1 VTTANIAP
9 AADAG
14 AALDAAFG
22 TAVASRIDPSE
33 APISV
38 VEIDLDDAEGGSV
51 RPLPRSGAVLGLVR
65 VHRRPVGVLCA
76 RLDAGDAAGAGSSAA
91 EVSAA
96 AETELVTRARR
107 EFGAQVAQHLAQ
119 DAAADDTGG
128 AADGDE
134 AACDRL
140 RARMLADPPPLTV
153 VVATRE
159 RPASLARC
167 LDSLLALDYP
177 GVEIVVVDNAPLTRE
192 TAELVTR
199 RYAGRVAYAT
209 EPRRGLANAH
219 NRGLAA
225 ASGEVIAFTD
235 DDVIVDREWASALV
249 EGFRLRPRA
258 GCVTGLI
265 MPAELETRPQAMLE
279 RRGAFAKGFRLTE
292 HHADVPG
299 THPLFPFTAG
309 RLGSGANMAFRADV
323 LRAAGGFDPAL
334 GTGTA
339 ARGGDDLLAFFR
351 TAVGGRHSVVYQPS
365 ALVWHHHRKEPGALA
380 QQAFGYGVGLGAYLA
395 AAVAREPRT
404 VFSLL
409 RRLPSG
415 TAYALR
421 DSRPDAADP
430 AAWPVRLARLERYG
444 LLCGPAAYARSRW
457 RERFARGGSGGGRG

>member
-1 VTTANIAP
+1 MTTANLATSASP
-9 AADAG
+9 G
-14 AALDAAFG
+14 GALDAASAG
-22 TAVASRIDPSE
+22 GVSSRIDPSE

-38 VEIDLDDAEGGSV
+38 VEIDLDEVRGGSV
-51 RPLPRSGAVLGLVR
+51 RPLPASGAVLGLVR
-65 VHRRPVGVLCA
+65 VHRRPIGVLCA
-76 RLDAGDAAGAGSSAA
+76 RIDGVGETSAQA
-91 EVSAA
+91 EA
-96 AETELVTRARR
+96 ELVARARR
-107 EFGAQVAQHLAQ
+107 EFGARVAEHLVQ
-119 DAAADDTGG
+119 DAAAGSPD
-128 AADGDE
+128 
-134 AACDRL
+134 ACDRL
-140 RARMLADPPPLTV
+140 RARMLADPPPLSV

-159 RPASLARC
+159 RPGSLARC

-177 GVEIVVVDNAPLTRE
+177 SLEIIVVDNAPLTRT
-192 TAELVTR
+192 TAELVTT

-225 ASGEVIAFTD
+225 ATGEVIAFTD
-235 DDVIVDREWASALV
+235 DDVVVHREWASALI
-249 EGFRLRPRA
+249 EAFRLRPRA

-292 HHADVPG
+292 HHADVRG

-351 TAVGGRHSVVYQPS
+351 TAVDGNSIVYQPA

-404 VFSLL
+404 VFRLL
-409 RRLPSG
+409 RKLPAG
-415 TAYALR
+415 IMYALR

-430 AAWPVRLARLERYG
+430 EAWPARLARLERYG
-444 LLCGPAAYARSRW
+444 LFCGPAAYVRSRW
-457 RERFARGGSGGGRG
+457 RERTRRGGAGGRRG

>member
-1 VTTANIAP
+1 MTTANIAP
-9 AADAG
+9 PVRPG
-14 AALDAAFG
+14 GGLDAACAG
-22 TAVASRIDPSE
+22 GVASRIDPSE

-38 VEIDLDDAEGGSV
+38 VEIDLDDVHGGSV

-76 RLDAGDAAGAGSSAA
+76 RLDGVGGAPADATA
-91 EVSAA
+91 
-96 AETELVTRARR
+96 ELVTRARR
-107 EFGAQVAQHLAQ
+107 EFGARVAEHLAE
-119 DAAADDTGG
+119 DIAAG
-128 AADGDE
+128 APGE
-134 AACDRL
+134 CDRI
-140 RARMLADPPPLTV
+140 RARTLADAPPLSII
-153 VVATRE
+153 VATRE

-177 GVEIVVVDNAPLTRE
+177 SAEIIVVDNAPLTCE
-192 TAELVTR
+192 TAELVTT

-225 ASGEVIAFTD
+225 ATGEVIAFTD
-235 DDVIVDREWASALV
+235 DDVVVDREWAAALV
-249 EGFRLRPRA
+249 EAFRLRPRA
-258 GCVTGLI
+258 ACVTGLI

-292 HHADVPG
+292 HHAEVWG

-323 LRAAGGFDPAL
+323 LRAVGGFDPAL

-351 TAVGGRHSVVYQPS
+351 TAVHGHSIVYQPA
-365 ALVWHHHRKEPGALA
+365 ALVWHHHRKEPGALPR
-380 QQAFGYGVGLGAYLA
+380 QAFGYGVGLGAYLA

-409 RRLPSG
+409 RKLPSG
-415 TAYALR
+415 TLYALR
-421 DSRPDAADP
+421 DSRPDAVDP
-430 AAWPVRLARLERYG
+430 AAWPAKLARLERYG

-457 RERFARGGSGGGRG
+457 RERPRRGGTGGRRA

>member
-1 VTTANIAP
+1 MTTANIVTSATP
-9 AADAG
+9 G
-14 AALDAAFG
+14 GALDAAFARG
-22 TAVASRIDPSE
+22 VAARIDPSE

-38 VEIDLDDAEGGSV
+38 VRIDLDDVRGGSV

-65 VHRRPVGVLCA
+65 VHRRPVGVLCV
-76 RLDAGDAAGAGSSAA
+76 RLDGVGDAPA
-91 EVSAA
+91 E
-96 AETELVTRARR
+96 AEAELVTRARHQ
-107 EFGAQVAQHLAQ
+107 FGARVAEHLEQ
-119 DAAADDTGG
+119 DVAAGG
-128 AADGDE
+128 PDG
-134 AACDRL
+134 CDRI
-140 RARMLADPPPLTV
+140 RARMLADPPPLSV

-177 GVEIVVVDNAPLTRE
+177 LLEIIVVDNAPLTRA
-192 TAELVTR
+192 TAELVTT

-235 DDVIVDREWASALV
+235 DDVVADREWASALV
-249 EGFRLRPRA
+249 EAFRLRPRA
-258 GCVTGLI
+258 ACVTGLI

-279 RRGAFAKGFRLTE
+279 RRGAFAKGFRLIE
-292 HHADVPG
+292 HHAEVSG

-309 RLGSGANMAFRADV
+309 RLGSGANMAFRAGV

-351 TAVGGRHSVVYQPS
+351 TAVGGHSLVYQPT

-409 RRLPSG
+409 RKLPAG
-415 TAYALR
+415 VGYALR
-421 DSRPDAADP
+421 ESRPDEADP
-430 AAWPVRLARLERYG
+430 AAWPARLARLERYG

-457 RERFARGGSGGGRG
+457 RERTRRGAAGGRRG